1 MLAVTSPGFLV
12 FAALFAGAWYK
23 SRPANRWRWML
34 AAGILFYLS
43 LDWQGFVVLLA
54 SSLLVWACA
63 FRAPAPVHST
73 SHRKNADNHTSCP
86 PPSLAAAFK
95 PLRSRIETRPST
107 RTS

>member
-63 FRAPAPVHST
+63 FRARGNPWFGVG
-73 SHRKNADNHTSCP
+73 
-86 PPSLAAAFK
+86 LAAALA
-95 PLRSRIETRPST
+95 PLLLLKYYAAAAGGLQ
-107 RTS
+107 

>member
-63 FRAPAPVHST
+63 FRAKNSTPRLRLPRTTTRQSST
-73 SHRKNADNHTSCP
+73 SRMLPKTRSSPLSC
-86 PPSLAAAFK
+86 
-95 PLRSRIETRPST
+95 
-107 RTS
+107 